1 MPLRQAMNSLV
12 ISLDI
17 PTITLS
23 RALMQLILAGLVVY
37 VGSRQERADVARLWA
52 LGLLLNGAALLLFL
66 VVLPSPWHHLATA
79 ANHLGY
85 AASGICFLVG
95 FWRFAGTPSNRWLI
109 ALLIAIPITGL
120 ISWDL
125 VWPSARMRILFS
137 ATAQTI
143 FLFALQ
149 HSLKGHTRIEIDSI
163 YRGLRILV
171 IAYLLVFVWSYANAA
186 QLLPTSALIEVTYH
200 RSFFSLASLLFMLA
214 LAVGCLALQFALLAT
229 RETDRAM
236 TDWLT
241 GLLNRRGFFHA
252 LRENQERQSAA
263 STSSSVIVIDV
274 DHFKVINDRFGHNS
288 GDRAL
293 KALAVMLQEQTSD
306 GELVARSGGEEF
318 CIFLPGAGIETATA
332 MAESIREA
340 CERIDV
346 AATGGEG
353 IPFTISAGV
362 CEVPAGSSFDDALIR
377 ADNALYVAKRE
388 GRNRVQVCAPA
399 ALLV

>member
-1 MPLRQAMNSLV
+1 MNFLV
-12 ISLDI
+12 VSLDI

-23 RALMQLILAGLVVY
+23 RALMQLILAGLLIY

-52 LGLLLNGAALLLFL
+52 LGLLLNGAALLVFL
-66 VVLPSPWHHLATA
+66 IVVPPPLSHVLTA
-79 ANHLGY
+79 ANHLAY
-85 AASGICFLVG
+85 AASGACFLVG
-95 FWRFAGTPSNRWLI
+95 FWRFAGLPSNRWLI
-109 ALLIAIPITGL
+109 ALLITIPVVGL

-125 VWPSARMRILFS
+125 IWPSARMRILVS
-137 ATAQTI
+137 AMAQTI

-149 HSLKGHTRIEIDSI
+149 YSLKRHSRIEIDPI
-163 YRGLRILV
+163 YRRLRLIV

-186 QLLPTSALIEVTYH
+186 QLLPTTAQIEVTYH
-200 RSFFSLASLLFMLA
+200 RAFFSFASLVFMLA
-214 LAVGCLALQFALLAT
+214 LAVGCLALQFALLAA

-252 LRENQERQSAA
+252 LRENEQHQPTP
-263 STSSSVIVIDV
+263 STHSSVIVIDV
-274 DHFKVINDRFGHNS
+274 DHFKVLNDRFGHNS

-293 KALAVMLQEQTSD
+293 KALAMLLQEQTSER
-306 GELVARSGGEEF
+306 ELVARTGGEEF
-318 CIFLPGAGIETATA
+318 CIYLPVAGTDTATA

-346 AATGGEG
+346 ATVDGER

-362 CEVPAGSSFDDALIR
+362 CEVRADSSFDEALIR
-377 ADNALYVAKRE
+377 ADNALYAAKRE
-388 GRNRVQVCAPA
+388 GRNRVQVCAG
-399 ALLV
+399 ALTM